1 MGFDNRLPPVL
12 FLDTRMELGATTGG
26 DVVENKAEVINPSI
40 RYEPRD
46 ACPRPVA
53 LATAVQMAAPNV
65 VMVVVL
71 ATVVIRASGETGAYL
86 PWAVFM
92 TLITCGFTTML
103 QTLRFGRIG
112 SGHLILT
119 GFNIPF
125 IAISTLALAKGGPG
139 LLASLTI
146 VSTLVQFV
154 LTANLPLLRRIFTRT
169 VTGTI
174 VMLVAATAAPF
185 LFNDVVESTKGLPLE
200 RVLATMTVSLAVGG
214 LVVLRASQA
223 WRLWIVGIIIGAGMI
238 VAVPLG
244 LYDNSRVVEAAW
256 IGFPAP
262 VWAGLDLTFGVE
274 FWALLPAFV
283 FVGLVAFVKG
293 VGDMGVIQ
301 RASAR
306 QAQAQDFRVVQGGLN
321 AYGVGNLIA
330 GALGVPSATTP
341 WAMTATYVSLTG
353 VAARIVGVYMGLFMI
368 GVAFLPKLG
377 AFLMAIPSSVLVAIY
392 VIVFGLLFV
401 EGAKI
406 AFDGT
411 VDHRKGIIIA
421 ISLMLGL
428 SAGNIAGFFD
438 GLLSEVLNSGVT
450 VGSLTAIVITL
461 VAELTSSR
469 RKKIQVPLEVSALP
483 AIDEFLVAFAA
494 QYRWVESGQHRL
506 RAVGEEMLLNLME
519 ENEQDATSAR
529 QLMMNIRMNE
539 GAAEMEFIAASD
551 GENIEDQIAYL
562 SDATQDGDER
572 EFSIRLLQHYASSVH
587 HRKYE
592 GVDIVTVRVESVD

>member
-1 MGFDNRLPPVL
+1 M
-12 FLDTRMELGATTGG
+12 
-26 DVVENKAEVINPSI
+26 ENKAEIVNPSI
-40 RYEPRD
+40 RYEPED
-46 ACPRPVA
+46 DCPRSIA
-53 LATAVQMAAPNV
+53 MATAVQMAAPNV

-71 ATVVIRASGETGAYL
+71 ATVVIRSAGETGAYL

-92 TLITCGFTTML
+92 ALITCGVTTVFQAFRL
-103 QTLRFGRIG
+103 WRIG

-139 LLASLTI
+139 LLASLTV

-169 VTGTI
+169 VSGTI

-185 LFNDVVESTKGLPLE
+185 LFNDVVKSTQGLPVD
-200 RVLATMTVSLAVGG
+200 RVIVTIAVSLAVGG

-223 WRLWIVGIIIGAGMI
+223 WRLWITGIIIVAGLA

-244 LYDNSRVVEAAW
+244 LYDNSSVAAAAW
-256 IGFPAP
+256 IGFPPP
-262 VWAGLDLTFGVE
+262 VWEGLDLTFGVE
-274 FWALLPAFV
+274 FWALLPAFI
-283 FVGLVAFVKG
+283 FVGLVTFVKA
-293 VGDMGVIQ
+293 VGDIGVIQ
-301 RASAR
+301 RASYR
-306 QAQAQDFRVVQGGLN
+306 QAHAQDFRVVQGGLN
-321 AYGVGNLIA
+321 AYGVGNLIV
-330 GALGVPSATTP
+330 GFLGVPSATTP
-341 WAMTATYVSLTG
+341 WALTATYVSLTG
-353 VAARIVGVYMGLFMI
+353 VAARMVGVYIGLFMI

-377 AFLMAIPSSVLVAIY
+377 AFLMAIPSSVLVAVY

-401 EGAKI
+401 EGAKV
-406 AFDGT
+406 AFDGM

-450 VGSLTAIVITL
+450 VGSLAAIGITL
-461 VAELTSSR
+461 VSELASSR
-469 RKKIQVPLEVSALP
+469 RRKIQVPLDVSALP
-483 AIDEFLVAFAA
+483 AIDEFLVAFATRYDWA
-494 QYRWVESGQHRL
+494 EGQQHRL
-506 RAVGEEMLLNLME
+506 RAVGEEMLLSLME
-519 ENEQDATSAR
+519 DNEQESADTSR
-529 QLMMNIRMNE
+529 RLMMNIRMDD
-539 GAAEMEFIAASD
+539 GAAEIEFIAASD

-562 SDATQDGDER
+562 SEAHAGDEQ

-592 GVDIVTVRVESVD
+592 GVDIITVRVESAE

>member
-1 MGFDNRLPPVL
+1 M
-12 FLDTRMELGATTGG
+12 
-26 DVVENKAEVINPSI
+26 ENKVEIVNTGI

-46 ACPRPVA
+46 ACPRAVA

-92 TLITCGFTTML
+92 TLITCGLTTML
-103 QTLRFGRIG
+103 QTRRFGRIG

-146 VSTLVQFV
+146 VSTLVQLV
-154 LTANLPLLRRIFTRT
+154 LIAKLPLSRWIFTRT

-200 RVLATMTVSLAVGG
+200 RVLVTMTVSLAVGG

-262 VWAGLDLTFGVE
+262 VWAGFDLTFGVE
-274 FWALLPAFV
+274 FWTLLPAFV

-301 RASAR
+301 RASSR

-341 WAMTATYVSLTG
+341 WAMTATYVALTG

-469 RKKIQVPLEVSALP
+469 RKKIQVPLAVSALP

-494 QYRWVESGQHRL
+494 QYRWADSGQHRL
-506 RAVGEEMLLNLME
+506 RAVGEEMLLSLME

-539 GAAEMEFIAASD
+539 GAAEMEFIAASE

-562 SDATQDGDER
+562 SDAHAGDEQ
-572 EFSIRLLQHYASSVH
+572 EVSIRLLQHYASSVH

-592 GVDIVTVRVESVD
+592 GVDIVTVRVESAE